1 MKLLLLIAIVGI
13 VTALATVLVAALYH
27 HKKSSTRDIKLLGET
42 AQVDTKLDPEGTVL
56 VRGELWRA
64 TSRNGVSISRHTR
77 VRIVGFQEHLL
88 LVEVCD

>member
-27 HKKSSTRDIKLLGET
+27 HKKGSTRDIKLLGET

-56 VRGELWRA
+56 VQGELWRA
-64 TSRNGVSISRHTR
+64 TSSSGASISRQTR